1 MDNHFLQ
8 HLKNIAG
15 FEQHKLTGVFSA
27 LICSLGLGLA
37 VALGRLAFD
46 GGTTP
51 LSVAF
56 FRSLLSVVAMGTVC
70 ICMGIS
76 LKLPR
81 TLLISMLFLGC
92 LFSHMAFGNVGSTKY
107 IPISLAAL
115 LFFIYP
121 PVVAILNHV
130 IAKKWPSLIKT
141 ISITVAFL
149 GLAVMLGV
157 DLNQIDL
164 RGVVIG
170 ITAGIACAVNIIW
183 VARKVSG
190 VHPFVIVFYQ
200 SAIASLIIGV
210 LAWYLDELRLPNQI
224 GGWLG
229 FLLVGVLQT
238 VSIPFFYFAIQRI
251 GSEPTA
257 MINNSQPI
265 ASIVAAILIFNEG
278 LTLERFFGAIMVIG
292 GILVTQWD
300 DLKSTQNKLP

>member
-1 MDNHFLQ
+1 MDYNFLQ
-8 HLKNIAG
+8 YLKNIAG
-15 FEQHKLTGVFSA
+15 FEQYKLTGVFSA

-56 FRSLLSVVAMGTVC
+56 FRSILSVVAMGTVC

-81 TLLISMLFLGC
+81 TLLVSMLFLGC

-210 LAWYLDELRLPNQI
+210 LAWYLDELRLPNEI

>member
-1 MDNHFLQ
+1 MDYHFLQ

-15 FEQHKLTGVFSA
+15 FEQYKLTGVFSA

-56 FRSLLSVVAMGTVC
+56 FRSLLSVVAMGTIC

-81 TLLISMLFLGC
+81 TVLISMLFLGC

-130 IAKKWPSLIKT
+130 IAKKWPSLVKT

-210 LAWYLDELRLPNQI
+210 LAWYLDELRLPNEI

>member
-1 MDNHFLQ
+1 MDYHFLQ

-15 FEQHKLTGVFSA
+15 FEQYKLTGVFSA

-56 FRSLLSVVAMGTVC
+56 FRSLLSVVAMGTIC

-81 TLLISMLFLGC
+81 TVLISMLFLGC

-121 PVVAILNHV
+121 PVVAVLNHV

-210 LAWYLDELRLPNQI
+210 LAWYLDELRLPNEI

>member
-1 MDNHFLQ
+1 MQ
-8 HLKNIAG
+8 YLKNIAG
-15 FEQHKLTGVFSA
+15 FEQYKLTGVFSA

-56 FRSLLSVVAMGTVC
+56 FRSLLSVVAMGTIC

-81 TLLISMLFLGC
+81 TVLISMLFLGC

-210 LAWYLDELRLPNQI
+210 LAWYLDELRLPNEI

>member
-1 MDNHFLQ
+1 MDYHFLQ

-15 FEQHKLTGVFSA
+15 FEQYKLTGVFSA

-56 FRSLLSVVAMGTVC
+56 FRSLLSVVAMGTIC

-81 TLLISMLFLGC
+81 TVLISMLFLGC
-92 LFSHMAFGNVGSTKY
+92 LFSHMTFGNVGSTKY

-170 ITAGIACAVNIIW
+170 VSAGIACAVNIIW

-210 LAWYLDELRLPNQI
+210 LAWYLDELRLPNEI

>member
-1 MDNHFLQ
+1 MQYF
-8 HLKNIAG
+8 KNIKG
-15 FEQHKLTGVFSA
+15 FEQYKLSGVFSA
-27 LICSLGLGLA
+27 VICSLGLGLA

-56 FRSLLSVVAMGTVC
+56 FRSLLSVVAMGMIC

-76 LKLPR
+76 LRLPR
-81 TLLISMLFLGC
+81 SAFISMLFLGC

-107 IPISLAAL
+107 ISISLAAL

-121 PVVAILNHV
+121 PLVAILNHA
-130 IAKKWPSLIKT
+130 IARKWPSLIKT

-157 DLNQIDL
+157 DLNKLDL

-183 VARKVSG
+183 VARKVPS
-190 VHPFVIVFYQ
+190 VHPFIIVFYQ
-200 SAIASLIIGV
+200 SAIASLLIGV
-210 LAWYLDELRLPNQI
+210 LAWYLDELRLPDEI

-238 VSIPFFYFAIQRI
+238 ASIPFFYFAIQRI

-257 MINNSQPI
+257 IINNSQPV
-265 ASIVAAILIFNEG
+265 ASIVAAILIFNEA

-300 DLKSTQNKLP
+300 GLRNTRNRSS

>member
-1 MDNHFLQ
+1 LQ
-8 HLKNIAG
+8 YFKNIKG
-15 FEQHKLTGVFSA
+15 LEDYKLSGIFSA
-27 LICSLGLGLA
+27 LTCSLGLGLA

-56 FRSLLSVVAMGTVC
+56 FRSLLSVVAMGTIC

-76 LKLPR
+76 LRLPR
-81 TLLISMLFLGC
+81 SALISMLFLGC

-121 PVVAILNHV
+121 PVVAILNHA
-130 IAKKWPSLIKT
+130 IARKWPSLIKT

-157 DLNQIDL
+157 DLHQLDL
-164 RGVVIG
+164 RGVAIG

-190 VHPFVIVFYQ
+190 VHPFIIVFYQ
-200 SAIASLIIGV
+200 STIASVIVGV
-210 LAWYLDELRLPNQI
+210 LAWYLGELRLPNET

-257 MINNSQPI
+257 MINNSQPV

-278 LTLERFFGAIMVIG
+278 ITFDQFFGAIMVIG

-300 DLKSTQNKLP
+300 DLRNTQK

>member
-1 MDNHFLQ
+1 MDYHFLQ

-15 FEQHKLTGVFSA
+15 FEQYKLTGVFSA

-56 FRSLLSVVAMGTVC
+56 FRSLLSVVAMGTIC

-81 TLLISMLFLGC
+81 TVLISMLFLGC
-92 LFSHMAFGNVGSTKY
+92 LFSHMTFGNVGSTKY

-210 LAWYLDELRLPNQI
+210 LAWYLDELRLPNEI

>member
-1 MDNHFLQ
+1 MQYF
-8 HLKNIAG
+8 KNTTRL
-15 FEQHKLTGVFSA
+15 EQYKLSGVFAA

-56 FRSLLSVVAMGTVC
+56 FRSLLSVVALGTIC

-76 LKLPR
+76 LRLPR
-81 TLLISMLFLGC
+81 SALISMLFLGC

-121 PVVAILNHV
+121 SVVAILNHV

-210 LAWYLDELRLPNQI
+210 LAWYLDELRLPNEI

>member
-1 MDNHFLQ
+1 MQYF
-8 HLKNIAG
+8 KNFKG
-15 FEQHKLTGVFSA
+15 LEEYKLSGIFSA

-56 FRSLLSVVAMGTVC
+56 FRSLLSVVAMGTIC

-76 LKLPR
+76 LRLPR
-81 TLLISMLFLGC
+81 SALISMLFLGC

-121 PVVAILNHV
+121 PVVAILNHA
-130 IAKKWPSLIKT
+130 IARKWPSLIKT

-157 DLNQIDL
+157 DLHQLDL
-164 RGVVIG
+164 RGVAIG

-190 VHPFVIVFYQ
+190 VHPFIIVFYQ
-200 SAIASLIIGV
+200 STIASVIVGV
-210 LAWYLDELRLPNQI
+210 LAWYLGELRLPNET

-257 MINNSQPI
+257 MINNSQPV

-278 LTLERFFGAIMVIG
+278 ITFDQFFGAIMVIG

-300 DLKSTQNKLP
+300 DLRNTQK

>member
-1 MDNHFLQ
+1 MQYF
-8 HLKNIAG
+8 KNIRG
-15 FEQHKLTGVFSA
+15 LDEYKLSGIFSA

-56 FRSLLSVVAMGTVC
+56 FRSLLSVVAMGTIC
-70 ICMGIS
+70 ISMGIS
-76 LKLPR
+76 LRLPR
-81 TLLISMLFLGC
+81 SALISMLFLGC
-92 LFSHMAFGNVGSTKY
+92 LFSHMAFGSVGSTKY

-130 IAKKWPSLIKT
+130 TARKWPSLIKT

-149 GLAVMLGV
+149 GLAIMLGV
-157 DLNQIDL
+157 DLNQLDL
-164 RGVVIG
+164 RGVAIG
-170 ITAGIACAVNIIW
+170 ITAGIACAVNILW
-183 VARKVSG
+183 VARKVPG
-190 VHPFVIVFYQ
+190 LHPFIIVFYQ
-200 SAIASLIIGV
+200 SAIASVIIGF
-210 LAWYLDELRLPNQI
+210 LTWYLDELRLPDEI

-238 VSIPFFYFAIQRI
+238 ISIPFFYFAIQRI

-257 MINNSQPI
+257 MINNSQPV
-265 ASIVAAILIFNEG
+265 ASIIAAILIFNEG
-278 LTLERFFGAIMVIG
+278 ITLERFFGAIMVIG

-300 DLKSTQNKLP
+300 DLKNTQK

>member
-1 MDNHFLQ
+1 MQYF
-8 HLKNIAG
+8 KNIKG
-15 FEQHKLTGVFSA
+15 LEDYKLSGIFSA

-56 FRSLLSVVAMGTVC
+56 FRSLLSVVAMGTIC

-76 LKLPR
+76 LRLPR
-81 TLLISMLFLGC
+81 SALISMLFLGC

-121 PVVAILNHV
+121 PVVAILNHA
-130 IAKKWPSLIKT
+130 IARKWPSLIKT

-157 DLNQIDL
+157 DLHQLDL
-164 RGVVIG
+164 RGVAIG

-190 VHPFVIVFYQ
+190 VHPFIIVFYQ
-200 SAIASLIIGV
+200 STIASVIVGV
-210 LAWYLDELRLPNQI
+210 LAWYLGELRLPNET

-257 MINNSQPI
+257 MINNSQPV

-278 LTLERFFGAIMVIG
+278 ITFDQFFGTIMVIG

-300 DLKSTQNKLP
+300 DLKNTQK

>member
-1 MDNHFLQ
+1 MDYNFLQ
-8 HLKNIAG
+8 YLKNIAG
-15 FEQHKLTGVFSA
+15 FEQYKLTGVFSA

-56 FRSLLSVVAMGTVC
+56 FRSLLSVVAMGTIC

-81 TLLISMLFLGC
+81 TVLISMLFLGC

-210 LAWYLDELRLPNQI
+210 LAWYLDELRLPNEI

>member
-1 MDNHFLQ
+1 MDYHFLQ

-15 FEQHKLTGVFSA
+15 FEQYKLTGVFSA
-27 LICSLGLGLA
+27 LLCSLGLGLA

-56 FRSLLSVVAMGTVC
+56 FRSLLSVVAMGTIC

-81 TLLISMLFLGC
+81 TVLISMLFLGC

-170 ITAGIACAVNIIW
+170 TSAGIACAVNIIW

-210 LAWYLDELRLPNQI
+210 LAWYLDELRLPNEI

>member
-1 MDNHFLQ
+1 MDYHFLQ

-15 FEQHKLTGVFSA
+15 FEQYKLTGVFSA

-56 FRSLLSVVAMGTVC
+56 FRSLLSVVAMGTIC

-81 TLLISMLFLGC
+81 TVLISMLFLGC

-210 LAWYLDELRLPNQI
+210 LAWYLDELRLPNEI

-292 GILVTQWD
+292 GILVTQWI

>member
-1 MDNHFLQ
+1 LQ
-8 HLKNIAG
+8 YFKNIKG
-15 FEQHKLTGVFSA
+15 LEEYKLSGIFSA

-56 FRSLLSVVAMGTVC
+56 FRSLLSVVAMGTIC

-76 LKLPR
+76 LRLPR
-81 TLLISMLFLGC
+81 SALISMLFLGC

-121 PVVAILNHV
+121 PVVAILNHA
-130 IAKKWPSLIKT
+130 IARKWPSLIKT

-157 DLNQIDL
+157 DFHQLDL
-164 RGVVIG
+164 RGVAIG

-190 VHPFVIVFYQ
+190 VHPFIIVFYQ
-200 SAIASLIIGV
+200 STIASVIVGV
-210 LAWYLDELRLPNQI
+210 LAWYLGELRLPNET

-257 MINNSQPI
+257 MINNSQPV

-278 LTLERFFGAIMVIG
+278 ITFDQFFGAIMVIG

-300 DLKSTQNKLP
+300 DLRNTQK

>member
-1 MDNHFLQ
+1 MDYHFLQ

-15 FEQHKLTGVFSA
+15 FEQYKLTGVFSA

-56 FRSLLSVVAMGTVC
+56 FRSLLSVVAMGTIC

-81 TLLISMLFLGC
+81 TVLISMLFLGC

-170 ITAGIACAVNIIW
+170 VSAGIACAVNIIW

-200 SAIASLIIGV
+200 SAIASLIIGI
-210 LAWYLDELRLPNQI
+210 LAWYLDELRLPNEI

>member
-1 MDNHFLQ
+1 MDYHFLQ

-15 FEQHKLTGVFSA
+15 FEQYKLTGVFSA
-27 LICSLGLGLA
+27 IICSLGLGLA

-56 FRSLLSVVAMGTVC
+56 FRSLLSVVAMGTIC

-81 TLLISMLFLGC
+81 TVLISMLFLGC

-200 SAIASLIIGV
+200 SAIASLIIGT
-210 LAWYLDELRLPNQI
+210 LAWYLDELRLPNGI

-229 FLLVGVLQT
+229 FLLVGVIQT

>member
-1 MDNHFLQ
+1 MQYF
-8 HLKNIAG
+8 KNTIRL
-15 FEQHKLTGVFSA
+15 ESYKLSGVFSA

-56 FRSLLSVVAMGTVC
+56 FRSLLSVVALGAIC

-76 LKLPR
+76 LRLPR
-81 TLLISMLFLGC
+81 SALISMLFLGC

-121 PVVAILNHV
+121 PVVAILNHA
-130 IAKKWPSLIKT
+130 IARKWPSLIKT

-157 DLNQIDL
+157 DLNKLDL

-183 VARKVSG
+183 VARKVPR
-190 VHPFVIVFYQ
+190 VHPFIIVFYQ
-200 SAIASLIIGV
+200 SAIASNN
-210 LAWYLDELRLPNQI
+210 W
-224 GGWLG
+224 G
-229 FLLVGVLQT
+229 FGLV
-238 VSIPFFYFAIQRI
+238 S
-251 GSEPTA
+251 
-257 MINNSQPI
+257 
-265 ASIVAAILIFNEG
+265 
-278 LTLERFFGAIMVIG
+278 
-292 GILVTQWD
+292 
-300 DLKSTQNKLP
+300 

>member
-1 MDNHFLQ
+1 MQYF
-8 HLKNIAG
+8 KNIKG
-15 FEQHKLTGVFSA
+15 FEQYKLSGVFSA
-27 LICSLGLGLA
+27 VICSLGLGLA

-56 FRSLLSVVAMGTVC
+56 FRSLLSVVAMGMIC

-76 LKLPR
+76 LRLPR
-81 TLLISMLFLGC
+81 SALISMLFLGC

-107 IPISLAAL
+107 ISISLAAL

-121 PVVAILNHV
+121 PLVAILNHA
-130 IAKKWPSLIKT
+130 IARKWPSLIKT

-157 DLNQIDL
+157 DLNKLDL

-183 VARKVSG
+183 VARKVPS
-190 VHPFVIVFYQ
+190 VHPFIIVFYQ
-200 SAIASLIIGV
+200 SAIASLLIGV
-210 LAWYLDELRLPNQI
+210 LAWYLDELRLPDEI

-257 MINNSQPI
+257 IINNSQPV
-265 ASIVAAILIFNEG
+265 ASIVAAILIFNEA

-300 DLKSTQNKLP
+300 GLRNTRNRSS

>member
-1 MDNHFLQ
+1 MQYF
-8 HLKNIAG
+8 KNTTRL
-15 FEQHKLTGVFSA
+15 EQYKLNGVFSA

-56 FRSLLSVVAMGTVC
+56 FRSLLSVVAMGTIC

-81 TLLISMLFLGC
+81 TVLISMLFLGC

-210 LAWYLDELRLPNQI
+210 LAWYLDELRLPNEI

>member
-1 MDNHFLQ
+1 MDYHFLQ

-15 FEQHKLTGVFSA
+15 FEQYKLTGVFSA

-56 FRSLLSVVAMGTVC
+56 FRSLLSVVAMGTIC

-81 TLLISMLFLGC
+81 TVLISMLFLGC

-210 LAWYLDELRLPNQI
+210 LAWYLDELRLPNEI

-257 MINNSQPI
+257 MINNSQPV

>member
-56 FRSLLSVVAMGTVC
+56 FRSLLSVVAMGTIC

-81 TLLISMLFLGC
+81 TVLISMLFLGC

-210 LAWYLDELRLPNQI
+210 LAWYLDELRLPNEI

>member
-1 MDNHFLQ
+1 LQ
-8 HLKNIAG
+8 YFKNTTRL
-15 FEQHKLTGVFSA
+15 EQYKLNGVFSA

-56 FRSLLSVVAMGTVC
+56 FRSLLSVVALGTIC
-70 ICMGIS
+70 ICIGIS
-76 LKLPR
+76 LRLPR
-81 TLLISMLFLGC
+81 SALISMLFLGC

-170 ITAGIACAVNIIW
+170 VSAGIACAVNIIW

-200 SAIASLIIGV
+200 SAIASLIIGI
-210 LAWYLDELRLPNQI
+210 LAWYLDELRLPNEI

-300 DLKSTQNKLP
+300 DLKSKKNKLP

>member
-1 MDNHFLQ
+1 MEYF
-8 HLKNIAG
+8 KNITGRENYKLSG
-15 FEQHKLTGVFSA
+15 FFSA
-27 LICSLGLGLA
+27 LVCSLGLGLA

-56 FRSLLSVVAMGTVC
+56 FRSLLSVVAVGTIC

-81 TLLISMLFLGC
+81 TLIISMLFLGC

-121 PVVAILNHV
+121 PAVAILNHA
-130 IAKKWPSLIKT
+130 IAKKCPSLIKT

-157 DLNQIDL
+157 DLNNLDL

-170 ITAGIACAVNIIW
+170 ITAGIACAVNII
-183 VARKVSG
+183 
-190 VHPFVIVFYQ
+190 
-200 SAIASLIIGV
+200 
-210 LAWYLDELRLPNQI
+210 
-224 GGWLG
+224 
-229 FLLVGVLQT
+229 
-238 VSIPFFYFAIQRI
+238 
-251 GSEPTA
+251 
-257 MINNSQPI
+257 
-265 ASIVAAILIFNEG
+265 
-278 LTLERFFGAIMVIG
+278 
-292 GILVTQWD
+292 
-300 DLKSTQNKLP
+300 

>member
-1 MDNHFLQ
+1 MQYF
-8 HLKNIAG
+8 KNTTRL
-15 FEQHKLTGVFSA
+15 EQYKLSGVFSA

-56 FRSLLSVVAMGTVC
+56 FRSLLSVVALGTIC

-76 LKLPR
+76 LRLPR
-81 TLLISMLFLGC
+81 SALISMLFLGC

-121 PVVAILNHV
+121 PVVAILNHA
-130 IAKKWPSLIKT
+130 ITRKWPSLIKT

-157 DLNQIDL
+157 DLNKLDL
-164 RGVVIG
+164 RGVIIG

-183 VARKVSG
+183 AARKVPL
-190 VHPFVIVFYQ
+190 VHPFIIVFYQ

-210 LAWYLDELRLPNQI
+210 LAWYLDELRWPDEI

-257 MINNSQPI
+257 MINNSQPV

-278 LTLERFFGAIMVIG
+278 LTLDRFFGAIMVIG

-300 DLKSTQNKLP
+300 DLKNTQNKSP

>member
-15 FEQHKLTGVFSA
+15 FEQYKLTGVFSA

-56 FRSLLSVVAMGTVC
+56 FRSLLSVVAMGTIC

-81 TLLISMLFLGC
+81 TVLISMLFLGC

-210 LAWYLDELRLPNQI
+210 LAWYLDELRLPNEI

-251 GSEPTA
+251 GFEPTA

-278 LTLERFFGAIMVIG
+278 LTLDRFFGAIMVIG

>member
-1 MDNHFLQ
+1 MQYF
-8 HLKNIAG
+8 KNIKG
-15 FEQHKLTGVFSA
+15 LEEYKLSGIFSA

-56 FRSLLSVVAMGTVC
+56 FRSLLSVVAMGMIC

-76 LKLPR
+76 LRLPR
-81 TLLISMLFLGC
+81 SALISMLFLGC
-92 LFSHMAFGNVGSTKY
+92 LFSHMAYGNVGSTKY

-121 PVVAILNHV
+121 PVVAILNHA
-130 IAKKWPSLIKT
+130 IARKWPSLIKT

-157 DLNQIDL
+157 DLNKLDL

-183 VARKVSG
+183 VARKVPS
-190 VHPFVIVFYQ
+190 VHPFIIVFYQ

-210 LAWYLDELRLPNQI
+210 LAWYLDELRLPDEI

-257 MINNSQPI
+257 VINNSQPV
-265 ASIVAAILIFNEG
+265 ASIVAAILIFNEA

-300 DLKSTQNKLP
+300 GLRNTRNRSS

>member
-1 MDNHFLQ
+1 MDYHFLQ

-15 FEQHKLTGVFSA
+15 FEQYKLTGVFSA

-56 FRSLLSVVAMGTVC
+56 FRSLLSVVAMGTIC

-81 TLLISMLFLGC
+81 TVLISMLFLGC

-210 LAWYLDELRLPNQI
+210 LAWYLDELRLPNEI

-257 MINNSQPI
+257 MINNGQPI

>member
-1 MDNHFLQ
+1 MQYF
-8 HLKNIAG
+8 KNIKG
-15 FEQHKLTGVFSA
+15 FEHYKLSGVFSA
-27 LICSLGLGLA
+27 VICSLGLGLA

-56 FRSLLSVVAMGTVC
+56 FRSLLSVVAMGTIC

-76 LKLPR
+76 LRLPR
-81 TLLISMLFLGC
+81 SALISMLFLGC

-107 IPISLAAL
+107 ISISLAAL

-121 PVVAILNHV
+121 PLVAILNHA
-130 IAKKWPSLIKT
+130 IARKWPSLIKT

-157 DLNQIDL
+157 DLNKLDL

-183 VARKVSG
+183 VARKVPS
-190 VHPFVIVFYQ
+190 VHPFIIVFYQ
-200 SAIASLIIGV
+200 SAIASLLIGV
-210 LAWYLDELRLPNQI
+210 LAWYLDELRLPDEI

-257 MINNSQPI
+257 IINNSQPV
-265 ASIVAAILIFNEG
+265 ASIVAAILIFNEA
-278 LTLERFFGAIMVIG
+278 LTLERIFGAIMVIG

-300 DLKSTQNKLP
+300 GLRNTRNRSS

>member
-1 MDNHFLQ
+1 MQYF
-8 HLKNIAG
+8 KNIRG
-15 FEQHKLTGVFSA
+15 LDEYKLSGIFSA

-56 FRSLLSVVAMGTVC
+56 FRSLLSVVAMGTIC
-70 ICMGIS
+70 ISMGIS
-76 LKLPR
+76 LRLPR
-81 TLLISMLFLGC
+81 SALISMLFLGC
-92 LFSHMAFGNVGSTKY
+92 LFSHMAFGSVGSTKY

-121 PVVAILNHV
+121 PLVAIFNHV
-130 IAKKWPSLIKT
+130 TARKWPSLIKT

-149 GLAVMLGV
+149 GLAIILGV
-157 DLNQIDL
+157 DLNQLDL
-164 RGVVIG
+164 RGVAIG
-170 ITAGIACAVNIIW
+170 ITAGIACAVNILW
-183 VARKVSG
+183 VARKVPG
-190 VHPFVIVFYQ
+190 LHPFIIVFYQ
-200 SAIASLIIGV
+200 SAIASVIIGF
-210 LAWYLDELRLPNQI
+210 LTWYLDELRLPDEI

-238 VSIPFFYFAIQRI
+238 ISIPFFYFAIQRI

-257 MINNSQPI
+257 MINNSQPV
-265 ASIVAAILIFNEG
+265 ASIIAAILIFNEG
-278 LTLERFFGAIMVIG
+278 ITLERFFGAIMVIG

-300 DLKSTQNKLP
+300 DLKNT

>member
-1 MDNHFLQ
+1 MQYFR
-8 HLKNIAG
+8 NIKG
-15 FEQHKLTGVFSA
+15 FEQYKLSGVLSA

-56 FRSLLSVVAMGTVC
+56 FRSLLSVVVMGTIC

-76 LKLPR
+76 LRLPR
-81 TLLISMLFLGC
+81 SAVISMLFLGC

-107 IPISLAAL
+107 ISISLAAL

-121 PVVAILNHV
+121 PIVAIFNHA
-130 IAKKWPSLIKT
+130 IARKWPSLLKT

-157 DLNQIDL
+157 DFNKLDL

-183 VARKVSG
+183 VARKVPN
-190 VHPFVIVFYQ
+190 VHPFIIVFYQ
-200 SAIASLIIGV
+200 SAIASLLIGV
-210 LAWYLDELRLPNQI
+210 LAWHLEELRLPDEI

-257 MINNSQPI
+257 IINNSQPV
-265 ASIVAAILIFNEG
+265 ASILAAILIFNEA
-278 LTLERFFGAIMVIG
+278 LTLERFFGAIMVVG

-300 DLKSTQNKLP
+300 GLRNTRNRSS

>member
-1 MDNHFLQ
+1 MDYHFLQ

-15 FEQHKLTGVFSA
+15 FEQYKLTGVFSA

-56 FRSLLSVVAMGTVC
+56 FRSLLSVVAMGTIC

-81 TLLISMLFLGC
+81 TVLISMLFLGC

-210 LAWYLDELRLPNQI
+210 LAWYLDELRLPNEI

-257 MINNSQPI
+257 MMNNSQPI